1 LQIPVRIVLVETS
14 HPGNVGAVAR
24 AMKTMGLHDLALVA
38 PRVFPHADATAR
50 AAGADDLLVNAR
62 VTQDL
67 NSAIADCHYVVGAS
81 ARTRANRWEILDPR
95 TAAETIVARPPGEHC
110 AIVMGPEQSGL
121 TNADLARCHALVH
134 IPTAPEYRS
143 LNIAMAV
150 QVLCYELR
158 MAALARS
165 SSEPLSQPA
174 HHEAPPA
181 TSAEVEGFQ
190 VQLENAL
197 VGSGFL
203 HPSHPTELKRKLRRL
218 FLRAGLDKKEVNI
231 LRGAIASLE
240 AGQRVDGGAAGRDDD
255 DRDDDRDDNRHDD
268 DSDGRDSDGPD
279 GEDAARSAQGEGR
292 G

>member
-38 PRVFPHADATAR
+38 PKVFPHADATAR

-62 VTQDL
+62 ISQDL
-67 NSAIADCHYVVGAS
+67 NGAIADCHYVVGAS
-81 ARTRANRWEILDPR
+81 ARTRAGRWQILDPR
-95 TAAETIVARPPGEHC
+95 TAAEAIVARSPGERC

-121 TNADLARCHALVH
+121 TNADLARCHALVN

-158 MAALARS
+158 MAALARA

-181 TSAEVEGFQ
+181 TAEEVEGFQ

-197 VGSGFL
+197 VESGFL

-218 FLRAGLDKKEVNI
+218 FLRAGLDKKEINI

-240 AGQRVDGGAAGRDDD
+240 AKPGVDGEIRSDTDS
-255 DRDDDRDDNRHDD
+255 HDD
-268 DSDGRDSDGPD
+268 GQTRGMGGRTR
-279 GEDAARSAQGEGR
+279 E
-292 G
+292 